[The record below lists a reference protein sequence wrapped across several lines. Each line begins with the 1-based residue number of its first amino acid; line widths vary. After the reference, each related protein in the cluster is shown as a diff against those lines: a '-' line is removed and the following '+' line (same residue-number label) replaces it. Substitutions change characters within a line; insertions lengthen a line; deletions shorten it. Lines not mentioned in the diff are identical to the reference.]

1 MFDDFK
7 IETDF
12 DSQREEIERQDGK
25 SDEIAEL
32 SKLGYVL
39 LKERK
44 ISEAIDS
51 FTKILSIEENN
62 NYALVGLGD
71 CERKRNRFKDAIDF
85 YSKCLSFH
93 PGNNYALF
101 GLADCYK
108 ALNKYHKAIEIWEQY
123 LVHDDRNITVL
134 TRVADAY
141 RKIRDFKKSKE
152 LYLKVLD
159 MEENNAYALIGI
171 GHLYYDFKEYRD
183 ALYYW
188 TKMLDI
194 NAKAVDI
201 RVLTSIGNC
210 HRKLKTFDQGVKYF
224 ERALEMDPE
233 NFYVLFGLA
242 DCYRGM
248 NQQFRSIE
256 YWNRILKND
265 PKNKVIL
272 TRTGDAYRN
281 TGDYKTATEYYTK
294 AMDIEFDVYA
304 ALGLALICKGEGK
317 FDLAIERLESLI
329 KDDQKNYR
337 LYIDLADCYLKINK
351 KDKAIESLKSFQKQG
366 VKSTA
371 INEMLDKILTEQ
383 PLN

>member
-7 IETDF
+7 IESDF

-32 SKLGYVL
+32 SKLGYGL

-194 NAKAVDI
+194 NEKAVDI